1 MPTAPAEHDPSATSN
16 IYAFGA
22 TSFLND
28 TATEM
33 AYWVLPAFLVSLGA
47 GPAQLGLI
55 EGVAE
60 SVASFAK
67 LFSGYLTDRIDR
79 RKPLVVAGYFVANAV
94 KPLLALA
101 TSWWHILLIRFS
113 DRLAKGV
120 RGAPRDVMVA
130 ESVPK
135 GRLGAAYGLIQSMD
149 SAGAIAGPLLA
160 FALLARYGMRT
171 VFWAAAVPGA
181 LCVLVALFGIREK
194 QAVIPNRAEGPVRD
208 PTSAR
213 RLNGSR
219 RDRVMRRSQTA
230 SGAELSEPSLANDR
244 GPATNDLQFAKVG
257 TPQPA
262 LAPLNLT
269 APLGGANLPRAFY
282 FVLFAVTLFSLGNSS
297 DMFLVMR
304 AQSAGIPVALAPL
317 LGLVF
322 NLTYTLGSWPA
333 GWLSDHFSRRV
344 SSRRVP
350 PQPGSAPPG
359 SSRQGS
365 SRRWIAAIGY
375 LIFAAVYF
383 VFGRSSSAFAI
394 WSAMAVYGFYYAL
407 TQPVLKALVVEV
419 VDDEVRGRAL
429 GIYFFVTSVATL
441 AASLITGELWKHY
454 GAAVPFFL
462 SAGLAV
468 ASAALLVTSRA
479 SDKLPCPDLPF
490 RQAQG

>member
-1 MPTAPAEHDPSATSN
+1 MPAPPAERDPSAARN
-16 IYAFGA
+16 IYAFGI

-33 AYWVLPAFLVSLGA
+33 AYWVLPAFLASLGA

-67 LFSGYLTDRIDR
+67 LLSGYLTDRIDR
-79 RKPLVVAGYFVANAV
+79 RKPLVVAGYFAANAV

-101 TSWWHILLIRFS
+101 TSWWHILLIRFT

-149 SAGAIAGPLLA
+149 SAGAIAGPLIA

-181 LCVLVALFGIREK
+181 LCVLVAVFGIREK
-194 QAVIPNRAEGPVRD
+194 
-208 PTSAR
+208 
-213 RLNGSR
+213 
-219 RDRVMRRSQTA
+219 RRSQSA
-230 SGAELSEPSLANDR
+230 NGAELQPGRGSTVQLTSEPLNAASPSGA
-244 GPATNDLQFAKVG
+244 AK
-257 TPQPA
+257 
-262 LAPLNLT
+262 
-269 APLGGANLPRAFY
+269 LPPAFY

-333 GWLSDHFSRRV
+333 GWLSDRFSRRGF
-344 SSRRVP
+344 SQRSPSGR
-350 PQPGSAPPG
+350 G
-359 SSRQGS
+359 SSRSGS
-365 SRRWIAAIGY
+365 SRRWIAAAGY
-375 LIFAAVYF
+375 VIFAGVYF
-383 VFGRSSSAFAI
+383 VFGRAPSALAI
-394 WSAMAVYGFYYAL
+394 WIAMAIYGLYYAL
-407 TQPVLKALVVEV
+407 TQPVLKALVAEAVGE
-419 VDDEVRGRAL
+419 DVRGRAL
-429 GIYFFVTSVATL
+429 GVYFFATSVATL
-441 AASLITGELWKHY
+441 VASLITGELWKHY
-454 GAAVPFFL
+454 GAGVPFFC
-462 SAGLAV
+462 SAVLAV
-468 ASAALLVTSRA
+468 VSAALLVIKPA
-479 SDKLPCPDLPF
+479 SD
-490 RQAQG
+490 